1 LPNAN
6 VSVGGCTCSIACPPW
21 TAAAKARGAKLG
33 GSRGFIPRD
42 YMRAKATE
50 ALGKR
55 VAARLVDIAPEIQ
68 KLQERAQHHC
78 ERLQPD

>member
-1 LPNAN
+1 
-6 VSVGGCTCSIACPPW
+6 
-21 TAAAKARGAKLG
+21 
-33 GSRGFIPRD
+33 
-42 YMRAKATE
+42 MRAKATE